1 MAKLPDHVK
10 EIADKHNIPGNAF
23 WDCHGTWVCKHHA
36 LEKAAARAGV
46 KWQAP
51 QILESES
58 SKAVA
63 VLATG
68 SIGDYSEWSIGEA
81 SPKNNKNAYPWAM
94 AEKRAKDRVI
104 LKLLGF
110 AGEVYSEEEADDFK
124 ADKPGN
130 DALPR
135 GEVSPLDAD
144 GKTNREIKS
153 EYNRILEPLKQCST
167 LEDLREWK
175 EMFSASID
183 DLPEDSRASLRGE
196 YARMNESIK
205 AKAA

>member
-36 LEKAAARAGV
+36 LEGAAARAGV

>member
-1 MAKLPDHVK
+1 MAS
-10 EIADKHNIPGNAF
+10 ATN
-23 WDCHGTWVCKHHA
+23 T
-36 LEKAAARAGV
+36 
-46 KWQAP
+46 
-51 QILESES
+51 ESES

>member
-10 EIADKHNIPGNAF
+10 AIADKHNIPGNAF

-36 LEKAAARAGV
+36 LEAAAARAGV

-51 QILESES
+51 QILEGES
-58 SKAVA
+58 AKAVA

-110 AGEVYSEEEADDFK
+110 AGEVYSEEEADNFK
-124 ADKPGN
+124 DTKPAN
-130 DALPR
+130 DGKPR
-135 GEVSPLDAD
+135 GEVSPIDSD
-144 GKTNREIKS
+144 GKSNRDLKA
-153 EYNRILEPLKQCST
+153 EYNRLKGPLDQCGT
-167 LEDLREWK
+167 IEDLRDWYGIFADALNE
-175 EMFSASID
+175 
-183 DLPEDSRASLRGE
+183 LPEDYRNSLRGE
-196 YARMNESIK
+196 YARKQDALK

>member
-36 LEKAAARAGV
+36 LEGAAARAGV

-153 EYNRILEPLKQCST
+153 EYNRILEPLKQCLT